1 MKKKR
6 TTFIILGASIL
17 MVLIAIIA
25 IRTIYHGRNS
35 TLSIIYIPKVI
46 DGSDFWSSV
55 IAGAEM
61 AAKENEAVLQV
72 IAPDDEM
79 DIERQNELILEAIEK
94 QPDAIVVSPNSYDAN
109 LEALRKVKEAGIK
122 LIFIDSAVTE
132 DIQDAIVATDN
143 YEAGRKMGEYIK
155 GDLDETSVVAIVSH
169 VKNSSTAIERERGF
183 RDALGDYQSQI
194 VEVVYSDSDYDKA
207 NVKAKELLEKYKIDY
222 LACLNE
228 YSAVGAA
235 WAVKELGLTDQVTMI
250 GFDNSNEEIKLLEEG
265 VFSAIVVQ
273 RAYSM
278 GYLGI
283 ETAVKCIR
291 GKEKNINI
299 DSGSL
304 LITKD
309 TMYDTENQEVL
320 FPFYGN

>member
-1 MKKKR
+1 MRRKR
-6 TTFIILGASIL
+6 WLIILLIVLAAAAAGFFSIKT
-17 MVLIAIIA
+17 LID
-25 IRTIYHGRNS
+25 NS
-35 TLSIIYIPKVI
+35 NAPLYIIYIPKVI

-61 AAKENEAVLQV
+61 AAKENEAVLEV
-72 IAPDDEM
+72 VAPEEET
-79 DIERQNELILEAIEK
+79 DIGGQNQMILEAIGK
-94 QPDAIVVSPNSYDAN
+94 HPDAIAISPNSYDGN
-109 LEALRKVKEAGIK
+109 LEALKKVKESGIK
-122 LIFIDSAVTE
+122 LIYIDSATSE
-132 DIQDAIVATDN
+132 NIQDTIVATDN
-143 YEAGRKMGEYIK
+143 YEAGRKMGEYIRGSLNK
-155 GDLDETSVVAIVSH
+155 DSVIAIVAH
-169 VKNSSTAIERERGF
+169 VKNSSTAIEREQGF
-183 RDALGDYQSQI
+183 RDAIGEYEEQI
-194 VEVVYSDSDYDKA
+194 VEVAYSNSNYDLASSETKRLLQNYDI
-207 NVKAKELLEKYKIDY
+207 NV

-235 WAVKELGLTDQVTMI
+235 RTVKEMGLDGKINMI
-250 GFDNSNEEIKLLEEG
+250 GFDNSIEEIELLEEG

-283 ETAVKCIR
+283 ETAVRCIR
-291 GKEKNINI
+291 QKSMQDNI

-309 TMYDTENQEVL
+309 TMYDAENQEVL